1 MATSSWETCPK
12 KNIFEGKSYSSALTG
27 TSSNLRG
34 GVEYQQFFFV
44 ELTLITH

>member
-1 MATSSWETCPK
+1 MTPSSWETCPK
-12 KNIFEGKSYSSALTG
+12 RNIFEGESCSSALTG

-34 GVEYQQFFFV
+34 GVEYQQFFLV